1 MKTLKIIFHVY
12 LRLKWINL
20 RQTKTK
26 MITGSFCTHHQIHFI
41 SVNVSFL

>member
-1 MKTLKIIFHVY
+1 MKTFKIIFHVY
-12 LRLKWINL
+12 LCQKWINL

-26 MITGSFCTHHQIHFI
+26 MITSPFYTHHQIHFI